1 MLLLIDYFFW
11 SINEA
16 SLLPLAVSNTSSEAA
31 KSISDWAEEF
41 LNIDSSQITKR
52 YANIQLDNDN
62 DELDE
67 QDLVEEEATKREVV
81 EEKVQEEKK
90 RDEMEEELFDFVI
103 EVPSGESPKKLSWE
117 DDRELKED
125 DFEEFG
131 GLQVIDAEFEDSLLP
146 TEEEFKAIQAKNFKQ

>member
-1 MLLLIDYFFW
+1 M
-11 SINEA
+11 
-16 SLLPLAVSNTSSEAA
+16 
-31 KSISDWAEEF
+31 
-41 LNIDSSQITKR
+41 
-52 YANIQLDNDN
+52 
-62 DELDE
+62 DE